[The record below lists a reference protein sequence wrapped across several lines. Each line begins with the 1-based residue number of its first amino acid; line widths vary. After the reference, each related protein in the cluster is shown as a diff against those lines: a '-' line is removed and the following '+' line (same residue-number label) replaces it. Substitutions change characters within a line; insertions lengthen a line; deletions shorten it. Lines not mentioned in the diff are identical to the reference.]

1 MNDFF
6 LDLKDKPR
14 VVDFLVE
21 ASVFADDDARDAAA
35 TWIAQ
40 YQEGEHVGTDKLAE
54 AARKLALATWPA
66 RYAVWMWCEKED
78 PEEEWR
84 RVTSAVRPS
93 TAHLL
98 KRLRASSKAK
108 TLSATL
114 ADPDASTALRDEE
127 QSEIAAVRQQVRH
140 DVWREKASTLDVL
153 VRAGGTELA
162 GYQQRL
168 EKLRELAL
176 ALPPSL
182 QDEVFSKIA
191 RYEDRIL
198 FAGDVVPMEILDQEI
213 KYYTEQREIS
223 PLEE

>member
-14 VVDFLVE
+14 VVDFLVD
-21 ASVFADDDARDAAA
+21 ASAFADDEARNAAA
-35 TWIAQ
+35 TWIKQ

-54 AARKLALATWPA
+54 AAQTLAAATWPA
-66 RYAVWMWCEKED
+66 RYAVRMLCEKED

-98 KRLRASSKAK
+98 KRLRTSSKAK

-114 ADPDASTALRDEE
+114 ADSDAGIALRDEE
-127 QSEIAAVRQQVRH
+127 QAEIDGVRQHVRH
-140 DVWREKASTLDVL
+140 DLWKEKASTLDVL
-153 VRAGGTELA
+153 VTAGAKELA
-162 GYQQRL
+162 GYTKRL
-168 EKLRELAL
+168 AALRELAL

-198 FAGDVVPMEILDQEI
+198 FAGEVLPLEILDQEI
-213 KYYTEQREIS
+213 KYYNEQKEIS
-223 PLEE
+223 PLEG

>member
-14 VVDFLVE
+14 VVDFLVD
-21 ASVFADDDARDAAA
+21 ASAFADADARQAAEVWVKA
-35 TWIAQ
+35 H
-40 YQEGEHVGTDKLAE
+40 QEGEHVGTDKLAE
-54 AARKLALATWPA
+54 AARTLALATWPA
-66 RYAVWMWCEKED
+66 RYAVWMLCEKED

-98 KRLRASSKAK
+98 KRVRTSNKTK

-127 QSEIAAVRQQVRH
+127 QAEINEVRTQIRH
-140 DVWREKASTLDVL
+140 DLWKEKASTLDVL
-153 VRAGGTELA
+153 VQAGTKELA
-162 GYQQRL
+162 GYRKRF
-168 EKLRELAL
+168 ERLRELAL
-176 ALPPSL
+176 ALPSSL
-182 QDEVFSKIA
+182 QEEVFSKIA

-198 FAGDVVPMEILDQEI
+198 FAGDILPLEILDQEI
-213 KYYTEQREIS
+213 AYYNEQKEIS